1 MNEEIKTVTICSDT
15 LSVEISTKGAEL
27 VSVKHFG
34 KERLWQG
41 NPAFWSGRSPIL
53 FPVCGALRNG
63 EYERGGKRYKMAKHG
78 FARNSVFSVE
88 SLEKNHAVFVLYAND
103 ETRKCYPFEFV
114 FRVIYEVNDE
124 KLNVKYLIENNGN
137 GDMWAFVGSHESYLL
152 DGKLGDYK
160 LIFEN
165 EESFVSRAP
174 IEGGLVADIYD
185 DFGSGKELRLADDL
199 FDHDTVILLG
209 VSSRKVTLANDVKPL
224 ATLTFD
230 AENLLLWTVVG
241 APYICIEPWLNYP
254 DEADFDGDILEKK
267 GVVVI
272 KPGESYLNEH
282 EIEYFE

>member
-1 MNEEIKTVTICSDT
+1 MSEKIEAVKIRSDM

-27 VSVKHFG
+27 SSVKILG

-41 NPAFWSGRSPIL
+41 DPTFWAGRSPIL

-63 EYERGGKRYKMAKHG
+63 EYAFGGKRYKMGKHG
-78 FARNSVFSVE
+78 FARNSVFTVE
-88 SLEKNHAVFVLYAND
+88 TLEKNRAVLVLHAN
-103 ETRKCYPFEFV
+103 ERTRESYPFEFV
-114 FRVIYEVNDE
+114 FRVIYEVNGK
-124 KLNVKYLIENNGN
+124 KLNVKYRIDNDGI

-165 EESFVSRAP
+165 DERFVSRAP

-185 DFGSGKELRLADDL
+185 DFGSGKVLKLADEL

-209 VSSRKVTLANDVKPL
+209 ISSRKVTLASDVKPL

-230 AENLLLWTVVG
+230 AENLLLWTAVG
-241 APYICIEPWLNYP
+241 APFVCIEPWLNYP
-254 DEADFDGDILEKK
+254 DEVDFDGDILEKK
-267 GVVVI
+267 GVAVI
-272 KPGESYLNEH
+272 KPGESYVNEH